1 MKKLILNL
9 AIYLFALSTFG
20 QVGISN
26 DNTSPDPSAMLDV
39 KSSNRGL
46 LPPRMNRAELSSIFS
61 PADGLIVFCTD
72 CSQNGMGALSIF
84 TAGNWYIFDIGNMNL
99 LSPLTGIHVPMV
111 FQITWNW
118 QSVFGVTGYK
128 WNTSNNYATAIDL
141 GNQTTYTETGLNC
154 DSLHVRYVWAY
165 NSNGHSASTA
175 LTQSTT
181 ICTSCGQDFTI
192 NHIGGPVAPV
202 NKTVT
207 YSMVNNIP
215 GEPAKCWITKNL
227 GATQQATSV
236 YDDSEAAAG
245 WYWQFNRKQGY
256 KHDGS
261 LRTPNTA
268 WITLINESY
277 DWQLVNDP
285 CNLELG
291 TTWRLPTY
299 SEWVN
304 VDNSCGWA
312 NWQGPYESALK
323 LHAAGYLTD
332 YDGSLVNRGFYAAG
346 RYWSSTQGNENTGG
360 HLFFYGS
367 DQQMYYIEKANG
379 FTIRCL
385 RE

>member
-1 MKKLILNL
+1 M
-9 AIYLFALSTFG
+9 TF
-20 QVGISN
+20 QV
-26 DNTSPDPSAMLDV
+26 A
-39 KSSNRGL
+39 
-46 LPPRMNRAELSSIFS
+46 
-61 PADGLIVFCTD
+61 
-72 CSQNGMGALSIF
+72 
-84 TAGNWYIFDIGNMNL
+84 
-99 LSPLTGIHVPMV
+99 
-111 FQITWNW
+111 
-118 QSVFGVTGYK
+118 
-128 WNTSNNYATAIDL
+128 
-141 GNQTTYTETGLNC
+141 
-154 DSLHVRYVWAY
+154 
-165 NSNGHSASTA
+165 
-175 LTQSTT
+175 
-181 ICTSCGQDFTI
+181 
-192 NHIGGPVAPV
+192 PVAPV
-202 NKTVT
+202 YKTVT

-227 GATQQATSV
+227 GATQKTTSV

-261 LRTPNTA
+261 IRIPNTA

-285 CNLELG
+285 CNLKLG

-299 SEWVN
+299 SECVN
-304 VDNSCGWA
+304 VDNSYGWV

-323 LHAAGYLTD
+323 LHAAGYLTN
-332 YDGSLVNRGFYAAG
+332 YDGSLVNREFYATG